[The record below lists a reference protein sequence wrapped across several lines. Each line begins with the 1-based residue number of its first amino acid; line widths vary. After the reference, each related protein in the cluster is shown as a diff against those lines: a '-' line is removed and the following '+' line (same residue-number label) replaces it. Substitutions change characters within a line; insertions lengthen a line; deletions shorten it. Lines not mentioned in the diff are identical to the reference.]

1 MKVFS
6 YLDEADIPLE
16 QSWAWVRSRQVL
28 GEVISRSNGNFLTF
42 QSTIGFSSTFHI
54 HIHLQKSMVAWP
66 CNPSLYFCE
75 IGDDL
80 MLGDDRK
87 WRINNAF
94 LQPEKYVF
102 QFLGQ
107 WRSVRQTEKR
117 LRLAVWGLYH
127 LGSHS
132 HYTWVWSFA
141 LTAVYSKYASF
152 SLHSLLPHSQ
162 PSCFQFPLVWGFS
175 YDRMEMHLPSSW
187 TRENVNTNT
196 KLSSDSCSSSD
207 IELRECET
215 TKS

>member
-80 MLGDDRK
+80 IVMA
-87 WRINNAF
+87 WRWPQVRNQQLVSTAWKVRFSVSRTVEECEANW
-94 LQPEKYVF
+94 KTTKT
-102 QFLGQ
+102 
-107 WRSVRQTEKR
+107 RSVRTVSSR
-117 LRLAVWGLYH
+117 VTLTLYVGLVLR
-127 LGSHS
+127 
-132 HYTWVWSFA
+132 T
-141 LTAVYSKYASF
+141 YS
-152 SLHSLLPHSQ
+152 SLLK
-162 PSCFQFPLVWGFS
+162 V
-175 YDRMEMHLPSSW
+175 R
-187 TRENVNTNT
+187 
-196 KLSSDSCSSSD
+196 
-207 IELRECET
+207 
-215 TKS
+215 